1 MFGLKRI
8 LGRAIGPSRV
18 MVIAVGMLSAALLA
32 ACGQKGPLYLPGPET
47 AEPQKPKSTQA
58 TPAGTPAIPAQR

>member
-18 MVIAVGMLSAALLA
+18 MAIALAALVLS
-32 ACGQKGPLYLPGPET
+32 ACGQRGPLYLPGPEAAKPRKSPPAST
-47 AEPQKPKSTQA
+47 VPAETPA
-58 TPAGTPAIPAQR
+58 TPTER

>member
-18 MVIAVGMLSAALLA
+18 MAIAIAALVLS
-32 ACGQKGPLYLPGPET
+32 ACGQRGPLYLPGPDEPKTTRKPAPT
-47 AEPQKPKSTQA
+47 APADTPA
-58 TPAGTPAIPAQR
+58 TPAPR

>member
-18 MVIAVGMLSAALLA
+18 MVIAVGVLSAAVLA
-32 ACGQKGPLYLPGPET
+32 ACGQRGPLYLPGPET
-47 AEPQKPKSTQA
+47 AESKKPK
-58 TPAGTPAIPAQR
+58 PAPADTPAIPAQR